1 MQNTYE
7 LANQRVGKAP
17 FTRVVSTTSAN
28 HRQREYNLREKINKM
43 RILSE
48 NDDKKYQFY
57 LTVEM
62 VLEPTHESRRLTC
75 CTSIVIFGFTPLNC
89 YWVSFQLLGSFLKVH
104 SLV

>member
-57 LTVEM
+57 LTVEV
-62 VLEPTHESRRLTC
+62 VLEPTLISSPDVLHKYCYIRFY
-75 CTSIVIFGFTPLNC
+75 TSKL
-89 YWVSFQLLGSFLKVH
+89 LLG
-104 SLV
+104 